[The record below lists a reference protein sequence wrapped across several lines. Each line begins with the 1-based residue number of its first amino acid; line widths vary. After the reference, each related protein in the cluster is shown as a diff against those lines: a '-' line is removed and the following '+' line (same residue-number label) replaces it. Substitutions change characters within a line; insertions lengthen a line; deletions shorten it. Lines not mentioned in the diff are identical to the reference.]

1 MRISDWSSDVCS
13 SDLAYEGGVKATF
26 LDRKVRLN
34 TAAFYYDF
42 QDIQLSAFVSG
53 QPQTLRNA
61 ARAKISGI
69 EVALE
74 VAPTSRLRL
83 SGSEEWLNA
92 RYTSFH
98 GAPGKFGRASV
109 REGVSR

>member
-61 ARAKISGI
+61 ARAKIYGI
-69 EVALE
+69 DVDLE
-74 VAPTSRLRL
+74 VAPTSRLRIR
-83 SGSEEWLNA
+83 SEEH
-92 RYTSFH
+92 TSELQSLMRISYAVFCL
-98 GAPGKFGRASV
+98 KKKT
-109 REGVSR
+109 